1 MASKKKIPIDPEI
14 KKLLGFPE
22 KAPDSTVLKT
32 WKEASSR
39 VCKPCWELKYCP
51 YGPLV
56 EDFPLLPPLRAYVI
70 EDNKRVQKILDSG
83 AHEDGRRITTE
94 QRRALKQNLEYFG
107 KPDRFPEHIPEEIAA
122 MSCTVFGHI
131 CPVVFSAEPFT
142 ETTELRRMG
151 RNIPPHILMRVA
163 RRDNYKCQ
171 ICAVTLHDNEIE
183 FDHIIPVAKGG
194 SSEEHNLRV
203 TCFDCNRKKSA
214 KVDLDSYRP
223 RRKTMTKK

>member
-1 MASKKKIPIDPEI
+1 MDEAMASKKKNPIDPGI
-14 KKLLGFPE
+14 KKLLGFPIT
-22 KAPDSTVLKT
+22 AVDSTVLKA

-56 EDFPLLPPLRAYVI
+56 EDFPLLPPLRADVI
-70 EDNKRVQKILDSG
+70 EGNRRTEKTLDTG
-83 AHEDGRRITTE
+83 MHEDGRRITAK
-94 QRRALKQNLEYFG
+94 QRHALKENLEYFG
-107 KPDRFPEHIPEEIAA
+107 NPENFPEYIPEEIAA

-151 RNIPPHILMRVA
+151 RNVPAHILMRVA

-171 ICAVTLHDNEIE
+171 VCATTLHDNEIE

-194 SSEEHNLRV
+194 SSEEHNIRV
-203 TCFDCNRKKSA
+203 TCFDCNRQKSA
-214 KVDLDSYRP
+214 KVDLSSSKP
-223 RRKTMTKK
+223 RRRK